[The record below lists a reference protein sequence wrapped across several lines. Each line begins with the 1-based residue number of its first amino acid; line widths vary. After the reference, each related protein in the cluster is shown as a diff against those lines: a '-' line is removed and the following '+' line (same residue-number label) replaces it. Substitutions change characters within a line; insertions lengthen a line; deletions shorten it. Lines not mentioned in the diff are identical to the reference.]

1 MLVFLDTEIPWF
13 CSVHHQ
19 WLHHFLTMILPRV
32 NSSAAWDKNSQL
44 FVSHAAAY
52 TFMCNGLQ
60 CHVSSSVGST
70 PVHPP
75 RNHALHQ
82 WPSEATVTLIMSKA
96 FQFPGHDVVFELV
109 FSNVQIQLYVNVFHL
124 PGVIYSQ
131 LHSIVFEFLFQK
143 PISYFSDCKP
153 IPRRQDIN
161 NDVCIVLLTRHC
173 HCLYKIQL
181 SILLRSLF
189 YISFLCFN

>member
-1 MLVFLDTEIPWF
+1 MSRVLICRIDPCPSFQE
-13 CSVHHQ
+13 
-19 WLHHFLTMILPRV
+19 PR
-32 NSSAAWDKNSQL
+32 SPSM
-44 FVSHAAAY
+44 
-52 TFMCNGLQ
+52 TFRGHSPSKTFQ
-60 CHVSSSVGST
+60 
-70 PVHPP
+70 
-75 RNHALHQ
+75 R
-82 WPSEATVTLIMSKA
+82 PSEAKTLIMSKA

-109 FSNVQIQLYVNVFHL
+109 FSNVQIQRYLELIRSIFHL
-124 PGVIYSQ
+124 PGLIYSQ
-131 LHSIVFEFLFQK
+131 LHSIAFEFLFQK